1 MVTVAALGLT
11 HRCERWVPSTMT
23 SPRPSGIGVR
33 ALRPT
38 VYEVT
43 RHLPFSDSKVSPVAT
58 SRFPKPTAH
67 DPPLTPNSPY
77 EGCEVFVSGANLD
90 GAGGGGTGA
99 RRPQLHPGP
108 GPHGLAQG
116 GDHRAEATGEGVGAC
131 KTI

>member
-1 MVTVAALGLT
+1 MVTGAALGLT

-67 DPPLTPNSPY
+67 DPPLTPKSPDRKSD
-77 EGCEVFVSGANLD
+77 VSGTRVSVRVDL
-90 GAGGGGTGA
+90 GG
-99 RRPQLHPGP
+99 RRII
-108 GPHGLAQG
+108 
-116 GDHRAEATGEGVGAC
+116 
-131 KTI
+131 KK

>member
-1 MVTVAALGLT
+1 MQCSRPDRRQTTRTDDRLGGRTGRMVTGAALGLT

-77 EGCEVFVSGANLD
+77 EGCAAL
-90 GAGGGGTGA
+90 A
-99 RRPQLHPGP
+99 RRS
-108 GPHGLAQG
+108 
-116 GDHRAEATGEGVGAC
+116 RA
-131 KTI
+131 

>member
-1 MVTVAALGLT
+1 MQCSRPDRRQTTRTDDRLGGRTGRMVTGAALGLT

-77 EGCEVFVSGANLD
+77 EGCAVLASNASLD
-90 GAGGGGTGA
+90 GAG
-99 RRPQLHPGP
+99 
-108 GPHGLAQG
+108 
-116 GDHRAEATGEGVGAC
+116 
-131 KTI
+131 

>member
-1 MVTVAALGLT
+1 MVTGAALGLT
-11 HRCERWVPSTMT
+11 HRCERLVPSTMT

-77 EGCEVFVSGANLD
+77 EGCAVLASNASRSEEHTSELQSLMRISYAVFFL
-90 GAGGGGTGA
+90 
-99 RRPQLHPGP
+99 
-108 GPHGLAQG
+108 
-116 GDHRAEATGEGVGAC
+116 
-131 KTI
+131 K